1 MLLYRLDFEYALNIF
16 IFIYSV
22 YTLDFKFFN
31 IILIINIKISFIKH

>member
-1 MLLYRLDFEYALNIF
+1 MLLYRLDFEYALN

-31 IILIINIKISFIKH
+31 IILIINIKISFVKN